1 LGAYSMIEH
10 LFATTGRDEQVAYTA
25 MGRRHVE
32 LLEQYEARIGRVS
45 RALHEDCQQFR
56 PVEGAYS
63 PYGVL
68 YGFSSNLLEH
78 MVFKTLQSDA
88 ATRFGLEDVFT
99 GEDADSG
106 KLAWV
111 SGLRKLPHLTREVE
125 TLFEYPQQF
134 AADVFARIERAL
146 RRRASRDGETPVVV
160 QMGQLFILRG
170 DDLPGD
176 SNSSL
181 IPDLPV
187 RYIES
192 SDPQLVAARKA
203 EYRDEPQLLSQR
215 QEGRSVVSYRTAG
228 GWVAITKAMLTEV
241 LGVGHDARIVGLP
254 PGVAGVL
261 KLMCRSL
268 VTLPETDPH
277 SSSHGL
283 GPHIREG

>member
-1 LGAYSMIEH
+1 
-10 LFATTGRDEQVAYTA
+10 

-45 RALHEDCQQFR
+45 RALHEDSQQFQ